1 MKRKRFALLLA
12 LSLLLTLAACASD
25 APQSENA
32 TPPVSDTPDVQTP
45 DTPDTP
51 ETPETLAWLPFDAA
65 TLAAA
70 FSQTPEDF
78 AAAQGLT
85 LAPSTVDG
93 SLLAAPL
100 DCGGQSWQLQLHA
113 GEDGSI
119 DSIALQRFWLAS
131 PPEEQAET
139 LGAAMEQS
147 DTAWQQAYDLAL
159 QVQTDWSALEPAE
172 AARPALSYASGADF
186 VAAAEADAASDRP
199 TSLSTANTLNF
210 GAWQVE
216 EGLYVWGSL
225 TATGAAAGEPFAQ
238 KSANLQLLF
247 TPANPY
253 ENFSAAP

>member
-1 MKRKRFALLLA
+1 MKRKLLALLLA
-12 LSLLLTLAACASD
+12 LSLLLTLAACAQD
-25 APQSENA
+25 TAPEAEST
-32 TPPVSDTPDVQTP
+32 TPPVSDTPDETP
-45 DTPDTP
+45 D
-51 ETPETLAWLPFDAA
+51 TPETLAWLPFDAA
-65 TLAAA
+65 TLAGA
-70 FSQTPEDF
+70 FQQTPEDF

-100 DCGGQSWQLQLHA
+100 DCGGRSWQLQLHA
-113 GEDGSI
+113 GEDGNI
-119 DSIALQRFWLAS
+119 DSIALQRFWLTA
-131 PPEEQAET
+131 PPEEQAEA

-147 DTAWQQAYDLAL
+147 DSAWQQAYDLAL
-159 QVQTDWSALEPAE
+159 QVQTDWSTLEPAE

-186 VAAAEADAASDRP
+186 VAAAEADAESGSP
-199 TSLSTANTLNF
+199 TSLSSANILNF
-210 GAWQVE
+210 GAWQAA

-225 TATGAAAGEPFAQ
+225 TAAGAAAGEPFAQ